1 MKTLGKIFVGL
12 VYTVLYAPLAVMVLF
27 SFNSSDSTTIFT
39 GFSLRW
45 YETLFSDFTLME
57 VLGNTLMISVTAAS
71 IATVLGVVAAYGIY
85 RMKSK
90 ALKNVVNTVTNIPL
104 TNPDIITKLA
114 FATEEI
120 YKLHMGEK
128 A

>member
-1 MKTLGKIFVGL
+1 MKALGKIFVGL

-45 YETLFSDFTLME
+45 YENLFSDFSLME

-71 IATVLGVVAAYGIY
+71 IATVLGVIAAYGIY

-90 ALKNVVNTVTNIPL
+90 
-104 TNPDIITKLA
+104 
-114 FATEEI
+114 EI
-120 YKLHMGEK
+120 GRAHV
-128 A
+128 